1 MISAWFERKKV
12 NVAMITHREDVEMFS
27 LRIDFTVED
36 NAGSAPHQWH
46 QVLT

>member
-27 LRIDFTVED
+27 LRIDFTVKD
-36 NAGSAPHQWH
+36 NAGRVLPHQGIKF
-46 QVLT
+46 